1 VTQSTTLTV
10 NGARVSE
17 TIEPRTH
24 LADFLRET
32 LNLTA
37 THIGCEHGVCGACTI
52 LVDGQPVR
60 SCLTY
65 AASCEGAE
73 VVTIEGLEH
82 DPLMA
87 KLREAFSRHHGL
99 QCGYCTP
106 GMLATAYDLVT
117 RVPDADEA
125 RVRLELA
132 GNLCRCT
139 GYAGIVAAIRD
150 VLAQGP
156 HIAAITPRWRECA
169 DAGKQDT
176 VVPSG
181 ATIALQSAAASLP
194 SSDNLDLTGGT
205 KITRSVTIHADAAL
219 VWKILADPW
228 QVAKCFPG
236 AAVSQVSGN
245 QVEGA
250 LTVSAGPIR
259 TSFTGRAEVLYDAAT
274 RTGEIRG
281 IGDDRG
287 GRSRAKG
294 MMVFAVS
301 PANNGDCQLTV
312 DITYKLTGPL
322 AQFGRPAIIS
332 AITSGLLEEF
342 ARNVAV
348 LSAGRDELKTSLVR
362 QVWYTL
368 MAFLQPRR

>member
-1 VTQSTTLTV
+1 MTQATTLTV
-10 NGARVSE
+10 NGAPVSE

-65 AASCEGAE
+65 AVSCEGAE
-73 VVTIEGLEH
+73 VLTIEGLEH

-87 KLREAFSRHHGL
+87 KLRDAFSRHHAL

-106 GMLATAYDLVT
+106 GMLATAYDLLT
-117 RVPDADEA
+117 RVPDADET

-139 GYAGIVAAIRD
+139 GYAGIVAAILD

-156 HIAAITPRWRECA
+156 HVAAVSPRQRECGE
-169 DAGKQDT
+169 AGKL
-176 VVPSG
+176 VSSG
-181 ATIALQSAAASLP
+181 ATMALQSAPASPRP
-194 SSDNLDLTGGT
+194 SESLDLTGGT
-205 KITRSVTIHADAAL
+205 KITRSVTIHADADL

-236 AAVSQVSGN
+236 AAVSRVSGN

-250 LTVSAGPIR
+250 VTISAGPVR
-259 TSFTGRAEVLYDAAT
+259 TSFAGRAEVAYDAAA

-281 IGDDRG
+281 VGDDRG

-294 MMVFAVS
+294 MMVFAVA
-301 PANNGDCQLTV
+301 PAGEGGCQLTV
-312 DITYKLTGPL
+312 DITYKLTGPV
-322 AQFGRPAIIS
+322 AQIGRPAIIS
-332 AITSGLLEEF
+332 AITSGLLAEF

-348 LSAGRDELKTSLVR
+348 LAAGKDELKTSLLR

-368 MAFLQPRR
+368 TAFFQGRRR

>member
-1 VTQSTTLTV
+1 MTQSTTLTV
-10 NGARVSE
+10 NGARVCQ

-24 LADFLRET
+24 LADFLREN

-65 AASCEGAE
+65 AVACEGAE

-82 DPLMA
+82 DPLMV
-87 KLREAFSRHHGL
+87 KLRDAFSRHHGL

-106 GMLATAYDLVT
+106 GMLATAYDLAT
-117 RVPDADEA
+117 RLPDADEA

-139 GYAGIVAAIRD
+139 GYSGIVAAILD

-156 HIAAITPRWRECA
+156 HVAAVSPRWRESVE
-169 DAGKQDT
+169 AGKL
-176 VVPSG
+176 VSSG
-181 ATIALQSAAASLP
+181 ATTVLEGAPATPPPPVS
-194 SSDNLDLTGGT
+194 LDLTGGT
-205 KITRSVTIHADAAL
+205 KITRSVTVHADADL
-219 VWKILADPW
+219 VWGIVSDPW

-236 AAVSQVSGN
+236 AAVSRVSGN

-250 LTVSAGPIR
+250 VTVSAGPVR
-259 TSFTGRAEVLYDAAT
+259 TSFAGRAEVLYDAAT

-281 IGDDRG
+281 VGDDRG
-287 GRSRAKG
+287 GRSRARG
-294 MMVFAVS
+294 MMVFAV
-301 PANNGDCQLTV
+301 ARAGEGGCQLTV

-322 AQFGRPAIIS
+322 AQIGRPAIIS
-332 AITSGLLEEF
+332 AITSGLLSEF
-342 ARNVAV
+342 SRNVAV
-348 LSAGRDELKTSLVR
+348 LAAGGAEPKTSLLR
-362 QVWYTL
+362 QVWSTL
-368 MAFLQPRR
+368 TAFFQGGRR

>member
-1 VTQSTTLTV
+1 MTQSTTLTV

-24 LADFLRET
+24 LADFLREK

-65 AASCEGAE
+65 AVSCEGAE

-106 GMLATAYDLVT
+106 GMLATAYDLAT
-117 RVPDADEA
+117 RIPDADEA

-139 GYAGIVAAIRD
+139 GYAGIVAAILD

-156 HIAAITPRWRECA
+156 HVSAFTSQWRECA
-169 DAGKQDT
+169 EPGALAP
-176 VVPSG
+176 VLSHG
-181 ATIALQSAAASLP
+181 ATTTVQSAPALLP
-194 SSDNLDLTGGT
+194 SSDSVDLTGGT
-205 KITRSVTIHADAAL
+205 KITRSVTIHADADL
-219 VWKILADPW
+219 VWKILSDPW

-245 QVEGA
+245 RVDGA

-259 TSFTGRAEVLYDAAT
+259 TSFAGRAEVLYDAAT

-287 GRSRAKG
+287 GRSRAQG
-294 MMVFAVS
+294 MMVFAVA
-301 PANNGDCQLTV
+301 PAAEGASQLTV

-332 AITSGLLEEF
+332 AITSGLLAEF
-342 ARNVAV
+342 ARNVAI
-348 LSAGRDELKTSLVR
+348 LAAGKEKLKTSLMR

-368 MAFLQPRR
+368 TAFLQPRR